1 MKALRILMWLLL
13 TFVFAICTYEVE
25 DRFYSDLCGLLA
37 VFFGALTVFDMFN
50 LLLEKD

>member
-1 MKALRILMWLLL
+1 MKALRILMLLLL
-13 TFVFAICTYEVE
+13 TVVFAVCTHKV
-25 DRFYSDLCGLLA
+25 DNKFYSDLCGLLT